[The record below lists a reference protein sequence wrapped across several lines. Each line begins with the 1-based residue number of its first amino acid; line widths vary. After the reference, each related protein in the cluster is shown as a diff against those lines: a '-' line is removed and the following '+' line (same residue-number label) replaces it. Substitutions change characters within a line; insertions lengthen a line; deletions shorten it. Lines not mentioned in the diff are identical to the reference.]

1 MLILVMTKY
10 LYLIGLRLEKQIYE
24 AIQKHGTQHMVLLSK
39 EFLRF

>member
-24 AIQKHGTQHMVLLSK
+24 AIQKHMVLLSK